1 MNESTRKSLEILK
14 KTLQNERISAF
25 KNDTLFEEYR
35 TNSEVQSDMEEICEI
50 FNLHIYDYSGE
61 GLFISP
67 GVDNSTFGFSNAELK
82 KALKADNDKELSL
95 SLFIMYSIF
104 SFIYKESTTMKGRDF
119 ITYQDAMEC
128 CEKKIQL
135 IENHVE
141 NLQDDDEDID
151 ISFTT
156 LVKSW
161 REKSDINLKSKA
173 QNPTNDFTSQSKTA
187 YVNRVLRFFCDNNLL
202 CRDEHQNVYVVQP
215 RLCAIVGYYYD
226 EVTNRNAITEY
237 LESVTI

>member
-1 MNESTRKSLEILK
+1 MNESTKTALEILK
-14 KTLQNERISAF
+14 RTLQNERISAF
-25 KNDTLFEEYR
+25 KNDNLFDDYR
-35 TNSEVQSDMEEICEI
+35 TNSEVQNDMEEICKI
-50 FNLHIYDYSGE
+50 FDLNIYDYSGE

-119 ITYQDAMEC
+119 IDYQNAMEC

-135 IENHVE
+135 IESHIE
-141 NLQDDDEDID
+141 DLQNNEEDVD
-151 ISFTT
+151 VSFVT

-161 REKSDINLKSKA
+161 REKSDINLKSKS
-173 QNPTNDFTSQSKTA
+173 QDPTNDVTSQSKTA
-187 YVNRVLRFFCDNNLL
+187 YVNRVLRFFCENNLL
-202 CRDEHQNVYVVQP
+202 CKDEHQNVYVVQP

-226 EVTNRNAITEY
+226 EVANRNAITEF